1 MSSAFHGSGLG
12 GRPLPDRPNR
22 PARPGPAAPPAAA
35 PPAAATPLRG
45 AAAAAK
51 WRSATESPEQ
61 RAIAARIYAELK
73 AGADVDQVRPLI
85 DRLGRAV
92 TEQARSVDRGVRR

>member
-12 GRPLPDRPNR
+12 GRPLPDRPGR
-22 PARPGPAAPPAAA
+22 RGPAAAPAAPPAAG
-35 PPAAATPLRG
+35 PLRG
-45 AAAAAK
+45 DAAAAK

-85 DRLGRAV
+85 DRLRQAV
-92 TEQARSVDRGVRR
+92 TDQARSVDRGVRR

>member
-12 GRPLPDRPNR
+12 GRPLPDRPGR
-22 PARPGPAAPPAAA
+22 RGPAAVPAAPPAAG
-35 PPAAATPLRG
+35 PLRG
-45 AAAAAK
+45 DAAAAK

-61 RAIAARIYAELK
+61 RAIAAHIYAELK

-85 DRLGRAV
+85 DRLRQAV
-92 TEQARSVDRGVRR
+92 TDQARSVDRGVRR

>member
-12 GRPLPDRPNR
+12 GRPLPDRP
-22 PARPGPAAPPAAA
+22 PARRGPAAAPAAPPAAG
-35 PPAAATPLRG
+35 PLRG
-45 AAAAAK
+45 DAAAAK

-85 DRLGRAV
+85 DRLRQAV
-92 TEQARSVDRGVRR
+92 TDQARSVDRGVRR

>member
-12 GRPLPDRPNR
+12 GRPLPDRPPGR
-22 PARPGPAAPPAAA
+22 RGPAAAPAAPPAAG
-35 PPAAATPLRG
+35 PLRG
-45 AAAAAK
+45 DAAAAK

-85 DRLGRAV
+85 DRLRKAV
-92 TEQARSVDRGVRR
+92 TDQARSVDRGVRR

>member
-12 GRPLPDRPNR
+12 GRPLPDRPGPR
-22 PARPGPAAPPAAA
+22 GPAPAPATPPATPPAAG
-35 PPAAATPLRG
+35 PLRG
-45 AAAAAK
+45 DAAAAK

-85 DRLGRAV
+85 DRLRQAV
-92 TEQARSVDRGVRR
+92 TDQARSVDRGVRR